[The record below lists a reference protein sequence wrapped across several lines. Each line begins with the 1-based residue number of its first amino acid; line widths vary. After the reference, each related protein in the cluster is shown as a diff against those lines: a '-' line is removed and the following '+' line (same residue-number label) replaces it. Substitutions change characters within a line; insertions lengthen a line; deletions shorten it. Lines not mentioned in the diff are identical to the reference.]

1 MLSDVSLAIS
11 SLTNRKT
18 RDQIMILNSKRFL
31 DRLVSTLEEKKHH
44 EVKLKEGLKD
54 LSAKRME
61 LQNSLTSL
69 WPKQKQNWKRLRNA
83 FEIRSFLGL
92 AGYYR
97 RFVKDFSAL
106 AFPLTRLTRNGVKF
120 VWDELCEKSFLE
132 LKARLT
138 TTSSSHS

>member
-69 WPKQKQNWKRLRNA
+69 WPKQVS
-83 FEIRSFLGL
+83 SFLCCL
-92 AGYYR
+92 I
-97 RFVKDFSAL
+97 
-106 AFPLTRLTRNGVKF
+106 
-120 VWDELCEKSFLE
+120 
-132 LKARLT
+132 
-138 TTSSSHS
+138 